1 MFKTIPSESWSYLIA
16 LQFLIGWVSLLKLE
30 QERLSFLSIFRI
42 NKAMTFSDLDM
53 RVSGAAQIE
62 CHVSHFLHYRFH
74 AELLSLHKVK
84 DNRGSEQAVA
94 SEGCIIQVRGYEN
107 VPFAPN
113 ELESVRVNHKRW
125 NFRDSSHAR
134 NKSRAASA

>member
-1 MFKTIPSESWSYLIA
+1 VFKTIPSESWSYLIA
-16 LQFLIGWVSLLKLE
+16 LQFLIGRVSLLKLE

-84 DNRGSEQAVA
+84 DNRGSDTDSLAYMNEHILP
-94 SEGCIIQVRGYEN
+94 GCSLNRFNIS
-107 VPFAPN
+107 
-113 ELESVRVNHKRW
+113 LTS
-125 NFRDSSHAR
+125 R
-134 NKSRAASA
+134 NR